1 LSTFDHKHI
10 AKEGDGGVVNRFHS
24 VDQTT
29 NPDFFIKF
37 VDEGNRLETVQTC
50 KKMMSSFLNIQ
61 QGQSILDVGCGTGDD
76 VLSLAELV
84 GKTGRVVGVDS
95 SENMIEEAK
104 KRSNLRGGKKISIE
118 LHVGNAHHLDFA
130 DNTFDCS
137 RAERLLMHVDDP
149 SKVIA
154 EMARVT
160 KPGGHIVI
168 FDLDWDGVIINHND
182 LTLTRNVIHLMC
194 DSIRNGWI
202 GRQLPSLFKQAGL
215 KSVYTVAHT
224 ILPHY
229 TFFIQICDGMMKS
242 ALRTGALTQDEYN
255 QMWDYLER
263 TNQDGTFLAGI
274 PGFIVY
280 GQKP

>member
-1 LSTFDHKHI
+1 LSTSDHKDI
-10 AKEGDGGVVNRFHS
+10 AKEGDGGVVDRFHS

-37 VDEGNRLETVQTC
+37 VDEGNRLETVQIC
-50 KKMMSSFLNIQ
+50 KNIMSSFLNIQ

-84 GKTGRVVGVDS
+84 GKTGRVAGVDS

-104 KRSNLRGGKKISIE
+104 KRSKLRGGRISIE
-118 LHVGNAHHLDFA
+118 FHVGNPHHLDFA
-130 DNTFDCS
+130 DKTFDCS
-137 RAERLLMHVDDP
+137 RAERLLMHLDDP

-160 KPGGHIVI
+160 KPGGRIVV
-168 FDLDWDGVIINHND
+168 FDLDWDGVIIKHND
-182 LTLTRNVIHLMC
+182 RTLTRKVIHLMC

-215 KSVYTVAHT
+215 KSIDTVAHT

-229 TFFIQICDGMMKS
+229 T
-242 ALRTGALTQDEYN
+242 
-255 QMWDYLER
+255 
-263 TNQDGTFLAGI
+263 
-274 PGFIVY
+274 
-280 GQKP
+280 

>member
-1 LSTFDHKHI
+1 M
-10 AKEGDGGVVNRFHS
+10 AKEGDRGVVNRFHS

-50 KKMMSSFLNIQ
+50 KKIMSFLNIQ

-84 GKTGRVVGVDS
+84 GKTGCVVGVDS

-104 KRSNLRGGKKISIE
+104 KRSKLRGGNKISIE

-154 EMARVT
+154 EMAKVT

-168 FDLDWDGVIINHND
+168 FDLDWGGVIINHND
-182 LTLTRNVIHLMC
+182 RTLTRKVIHLMC

-242 ALRTGALTQDEYN
+242 AIRTAALTRYEYN

-263 TNQDGTFLAGI
+263 TNQGGNFLSLSLDS
-274 PGFIVY
+274 
-280 GQKP
+280 

>member
-1 LSTFDHKHI
+1 M
-10 AKEGDGGVVNRFHS
+10 AKEGDRGVVDRFHS

-50 KKMMSSFLNIQ
+50 KKIMSSFLNIQ

-84 GKTGRVVGVDS
+84 GKTGCVVGVDS

-104 KRSNLRGGKKISIE
+104 KRSKLRGGNKISIE

-168 FDLDWDGVIINHND
+168 FDLDRDGVIINHND
-182 LTLTRNVIHLMC
+182 RTLTRKVIHLMC

-229 TFFIQICDGMMKS
+229 TFFIQIRDGMMKS
-242 ALRTGALTQDEYN
+242 AIRTAALTRYEYN

-263 TNQDGTFLAGI
+263 TNQGGNFLSPI
-274 PGFIVY
+274 PGFIVC